1 MSDAAVTRTQMH
13 ENVERLRACSYT
25 LEVTDGPD
33 RGKKLTTRARCLRI
47 GTSPDNE
54 FEVNDGLTSRFHAR
68 IEVDPLGHRLIDNDS
83 KNGTLIGDLRVRDA
97 YLTPGCLLVMGG
109 NRLRFQPGTETVEYE
124 MSRSN
129 TFGKIIGGSA
139 AMREIFAILERVA
152 PTDLTVLV
160 EGESGT
166 GKELIADALHQQN
179 KRRDGPLVVFDCS
192 AVAANLIESELF
204 GHVKG
209 AFTGATANRA
219 GAFERAAGGTL
230 LLDEI
235 GELPLDL
242 QPKLLRALEQREI
255 KPVGGDKSVKLNARI
270 VAATNRNLEKEV
282 EAGHF
287 RQDLY
292 YRLAVIRLILPPLR
306 RRVEDI
312 PLLVAHFVSDLTP
325 AGAEPVQVGYDTI
338 VKLQKHRWPGNI
350 RELRNFVERASMLT
364 TGNRLET
371 KFLLPPTFGDTRSG
385 DQPAADE
392 SPVRAMAV
400 TGPAVAEFDD
410 SLPFKDAKARLIDT
424 FERAYWSRLL
434 DRTRG
439 NISAAARVAGIHR
452 KSAEYLLKK
461 LNLRGAS
468 DDGPDDAPDDGP

>member
-109 NRLRFQPGTETVEYE
+109 NRLRFQPGTETVEHE
-124 MSRSN
+124 LSRSN

-179 KRRDGPLVVFDCS
+179 TRRDGPLVVFDCS

-242 QPKLLRALEQREI
+242 QPKLLRALEDEDAT
-255 KPVGGDKSVKLNARI
+255 VRI
-270 VAATNRNLEKEV
+270 EAAD
-282 EAGHF
+282 F

-325 AGAEPVQVGYDTI
+325 AGSEPVQVGYDTI

-385 DQPAADE
+385 EKPAADE